1 MASPRDTLRN
11 IVPGPLPAPGGY
23 RMATEEVWLRQQP
36 LAAAPQHD
44 FLSFLVGDEVYA
56 VEIERI
62 REIIKVR
69 PVTEVPHAPPFVIG
83 VIAVRGVV
91 LPVLDLRLRLR
102 LGAQGLGR
110 SARFLVVKRD
120 EELFGLLVDEVRQVV
135 RLSEADIEPPPPMLA
150 GGEAEFLAGIGRS
163 RGQMV
168 ILLQLDNVLKFE
180 VRRRR
185 GRGLSPAWEERR
197 R

>member
-1 MASPRDTLRN
+1 MASPRDTRPSMPILSAQAA
-11 IVPGPLPAPGGY
+11 GSGSAGLAGY
-23 RMATEEVWLRQQP
+23 RMATEELWLRQQP
-36 LAAAPQHD
+36 SASAPQHD
-44 FLSFLVGDEVYA
+44 YLSFLVGDEVYA

-102 LGAQGLGR
+102 LPSAGLGR
-110 SARFLVVKRD
+110 SARFLVVRRD

-150 GGEAEFLAGIGRS
+150 GSEAKQVEAQVATIRA
-163 RGQMV
+163 R
-168 ILLQLDNVLKFE
+168 LDATSGNTV
-180 VRRRR
+180 VV
-185 GRGLSPAWEERR
+185 
-197 R
+197 